1 MKLLLDTNV
10 FVRWLLDGPLP
21 GSISRLINKP
31 GNEKLISIVSA
42 WEIAIK
48 PKLNLSAAN
57 VEAGIEAIGGA
68 LLPVK
73 FSHIE
78 ALYSIQ
84 AYDHRDPFDR
94 MLIAQALAE
103 DIAIVSSDQRFPEYK
118 GLKVIWD

>member
-1 MKLLLDTNV
+1 VKLLLDTNV

-31 GNEKLISIVSA
+31 GNEKLIS
-42 WEIAIK
+42 IAIK